1 MNSALCFL
9 IVNQIENLPELA
21 IKSALEKTNAPIFVG
36 YLNIEDLREIPKDPR
51 ISYIDLNSSALE
63 LGLEVKS
70 TKYVSFDNNFFFSLV
85 QLKWKLF
92 QQILE
97 SDQVD
102 YLVYIDLDVVIVKDF
117 LKEFDRV
124 YTANT
129 GVEVLVQHFTYSPA
143 EPRLCM
149 GIFAIRR
156 GIFSENLI
164 SDCARSHFVG
174 LTSNPRLGDDDVI
187 TDFYLQLENKSQFL
201 PLPQQSFPVGNL
213 INLFLPFGAL
223 PGLRPGLPYVF
234 HANFV
239 VGNRKKV
246 LLLHILL
253 YRMKMVSAMKVLRSY
268 SRVIAQSIR
277 TLILRIVRIMKLK

>member
-1 MNSALCFL
+1 MKSALCFL
-9 IVNQIENLPELA
+9 IVNQIEDLPKLA
-21 IKSALEKTNAPIFVG
+21 IQSALEKTDAPIFIG
-36 YLNIEDLREIPKDPR
+36 YLNMEDLREIPKDPR
-51 ISYIDLNSSALE
+51 ISFIDLNGSAIE
-63 LGLEVKS
+63 LGLEVES
-70 TKYVSFDNNFFFSLV
+70 TKYVSFDNNSFFSLV

-102 YLVYIDLDVVIVKDF
+102 YLVYIDLDVVIVKNF

-124 YTANT
+124 YSANSK
-129 GVEVLVQHFTYSPA
+129 VEVLVQHFTYSPA

-156 GIFSENLI
+156 SAFSENLI
-164 SDCARSHFVG
+164 SECSLSHFNG
-174 LTSNPRLGDDDVI
+174 LLSNPRLGDDDVI
-187 TDFYLQLENKSQFL
+187 TDFYLHLENKSQFL
-201 PLPQQSFPVGNL
+201 LLPQQSFPVGNL

-223 PGLRPGLPYVF
+223 RGLRPELPFIF

-239 VGNRKKV
+239 VGNSKKV

-253 YRMKMVSAMKVLRSY
+253 SRMKMANATKVMESY
-268 SRVIAQSIR
+268 CKVIAQS
-277 TLILRIVRIMKLK
+277 TTALFLRIVRKVRLK

>member
-1 MNSALCFL
+1 MKSALCFL
-9 IVNQIENLPELA
+9 IVNQIEDLPELA
-21 IKSALEKTNAPIFVG
+21 IKSALEKTDAPIFVG
-36 YLNIEDLREIPKDPR
+36 YLNIEDLREIPKNPR

-63 LGLEVKS
+63 LGLEAKS

-97 SDQVD
+97 SDQVE
-102 YLVYIDLDVVIVKDF
+102 YLVYVDLDVVIVKDF

-124 YTANT
+124 YSAKS
-129 GVEVLVQHFTYSPA
+129 GAEVLVQHFTYSPA

-164 SDCARSHFVG
+164 NNCARSHFVG

-201 PLPQQSFPVGNL
+201 LLPQQSFPVGNL

-223 PGLRPGLPYVF
+223 RGLRPEWPYIF

-239 VGNRKKV
+239 VGNRKKA

-253 YRMKMVSAMKVLRSY
+253 SRMKMVSSTKVIESY
-268 SRVIAQSIR
+268 SKVIVQSTW
-277 TLILRIVRIMKLK
+277 TLFLRIVRKMKLK